1 MLCAVG
7 FLYSLSIIQSAK
19 VQKIP
24 LFLEKNGKV
33 CVNDCQATIFPSF
46 FHYFIFII
54 PPTIGLLL
62 NSVKLKYNY
71 FITTLSFAHLIT
83 TLSFARARSRSEVRT
98 SSHFTHLITTLTLF
112 WPIFTMAR
120 AFETH

>member
-71 FITTLSFAHLIT
+71 FITTLSFA
-83 TLSFARARSRSEVRT
+83 RARSRSEVRT